1 MTLKEYLQKYYTNI
15 NDYAGIIDDTGDYS
29 ILHELF
35 FPNYGILN
43 TTRLNEINY
52 SPFIYEN
59 TPYSNNY
66 YGGRIVYDISEY
78 IGENYYD
85 NNVNER
91 FFKRPQSPELQNWTP
106 IMHKIFTIMIR
117 YKYKWHGLYETMLLD
132 GQYDPLDNVNE
143 IYDETITREPDLTY
157 TDSNST
163 TYGQQTRNQTDVH
176 GAQSESGS
184 VVHGGQNVETT
195 NTHGAQSETL
205 TDNFGSKTTTQ
216 NNEYG
221 AHVDSDS
228 ATETTYPFDSAS
240 NSYPTA
246 GNNATHSFGNRED
259 ELSTTESARE
269 DTHGRSTTQYIDS
282 SETESASYTDSTSTA
297 RTGYTDTSQV
307 TDSQH
312 VDSASGTKTESGT
325 EETTITRRRH
335 GNIGVT
341 TSGQLIEDYR
351 KTHYFDI
358 VKIIAND
365 IINEIFDLN
374 FAS

>member
-1 MTLKEYLQKYYTNI
+1 MTFKEYVEKYRSDI
-15 NDYAGIIDDTGDYS
+15 AGYIEDFGTYDN
-29 ILHELF
+29 LHEIL
-35 FPNYGILN
+35 FPNYELLSGDVRPLS
-43 TTRLNEINY
+43 EINY
-52 SPFIYEN
+52 TPFAY
-59 TPYSNNY
+59 NNDSTIGRD
-66 YGGRIVYDISEY
+66 GGRIVYDLSQY
-78 IGENYYD
+78 IGENYYEHEI
-85 NNVNER
+85 NER
-91 FFKRPQSPELQNWTP
+91 FFKEPLDGNVWTS
-106 IMHKIFTIMIR
+106 ILRKIYSLMVR

-143 IYDETITREPDLTY
+143 IYDETIKREPDLTY

-163 TYGQQTRNQTDVH
+163 TYGQQMRNQSDVH
-176 GAQSESGS
+176 GAQSENGS
-184 VVHGGQNVETT
+184 MTHGGQNVETT
-195 NTHGAQSETL
+195 NTYGEQSETL
-205 TDNFGSKTTTQ
+205 TDSFGSKTTTQ
-216 NNEYG
+216 KNEYG
-221 AHVDSDS
+221 GHNDSDS

-246 GNNATHSFGNRED
+246 GSNVTHSFGSRED
-259 ELSTTESARE
+259 NLSTIEGEHS
-269 DTHGRSTTQYIDS
+269 DTHGRSTTQHIDS
-282 SETESASYTDSTSTA
+282 SATESASYTDSTSTA
-297 RTGYTDTSQV
+297 RAGYTDTSQI

-358 VKIIAND
+358 VKIMAND

-374 FAS
+374 FVS